1 MRRSLFAWVALSA
14 IFAGNPVQAASESEP
29 ATIRPSAATL
39 AAPTLA
45 RPELLTERPAT
56 TARIADREILVLG
69 ELAASSTAAA
79 TQPTLRLPPRTVYAE
94 RVQRPPGTDS
104 VQDPLRFRFVMP
116 SGDELDVEPNFRVL
130 EAIRFDPTTDR
141 FRGRIGLGVLST
153 TRPQDTSPIDPPVR
167 FTVSGQGL
175 SLDPVQ
181 IPVGHL
187 NQPFEEIAVSYA
199 EPRAEVELQLVSSFD
214 PQAPLRRRVEAEL
227 PTLELFTSRPS
238 ADGFGLGTISVSVA
252 ASAGPVFA
260 GRRVSLRTSG
270 GYLDQSE
277 VTLDDQGRGE
287 TTLRS
292 SFVGPAS
299 ISARGYPFTSPE
311 PVDVRFAMPL
321 ALFGALLAGALVGS
335 AARHF
340 FVREPWRRFAGG
352 MLAGIVGGVL
362 AALGVNVLAIAV
374 HVPAG
379 EAFVF
384 VIAALSAYLGP
395 ALFDRML
402 GGTTQPPAAA

>member
-14 IFAGNPVQAASESEP
+14 IFAGGWVQAASEPET
-29 ATIRPSAATL
+29 ATVRPSTATL
-39 AAPTLA
+39 SSRTLV
-45 RPELLTERPAT
+45 RPELLTDRPAT

-69 ELAASSTAAA
+69 ELSASSVAAA
-79 TQPTLRLPPRTVYAE
+79 AQPALRLPPQTIYAE
-94 RVQRPPGTDS
+94 RVDRSEPS
-104 VQDPLRFRFVMP
+104 RIQDPLRFRFVLP
-116 SGDELDVEPNFRVL
+116 SGDELDVEPSFRVL
-130 EAIRFDPTTDR
+130 EAIRFDPQTDR
-141 FRGRIGLGVLST
+141 FRGRIGLGVLSR

-167 FTVSGQGL
+167 FTVSGPGL

-187 NQPFEEIAVSYA
+187 NQPLEEIDVSYS

-227 PTLELFTSRPS
+227 PRLELFTSRPS

-252 ASAGPVFA
+252 AAAGPSFA
-260 GRRVSLRTSG
+260 GRRVSLRTTG

-292 SFVGPAS
+292 SFVGAAS
-299 ISARGYPFTSPE
+299 ISARGYPFSPPT

-321 ALFGALLAGALVGS
+321 ALLGALVAGALAGA

-340 FVREPWRRFAGG
+340 FTRERWRRFAGG

-362 AALGVNVLAIAV
+362 AVLGVNVLAIAV

-395 ALFDRML
+395 ALFDRVL
-402 GGTTQPPAAA
+402 GGASPPAATT